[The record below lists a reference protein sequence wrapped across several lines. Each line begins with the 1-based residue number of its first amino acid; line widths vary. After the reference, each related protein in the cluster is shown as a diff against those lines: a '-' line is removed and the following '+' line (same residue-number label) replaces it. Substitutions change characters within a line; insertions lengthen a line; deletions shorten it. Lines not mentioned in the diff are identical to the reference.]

1 MEIVWLLYIKEFK
14 CKMHSMIDTCGTCF
28 GQMSQLKNIL
38 LDSYFSLTQFGHSP
52 THLVCICV
60 CGGVCASHFIN
71 CVVWINLRAIW
82 YLIFWKISCIAV
94 FLLCACGGV
103 SGLML
108 AFHYNELV

>member
-1 MEIVWLLYIKEFK
+1 MLWTNVSIKKYSFRLVLLSDTVWTL
-14 CKMHSMIDTCGTCF
+14 
-28 GQMSQLKNIL
+28 
-38 LDSYFSLTQFGHSP
+38 SYTPCVHM
-52 THLVCICV
+52 CV